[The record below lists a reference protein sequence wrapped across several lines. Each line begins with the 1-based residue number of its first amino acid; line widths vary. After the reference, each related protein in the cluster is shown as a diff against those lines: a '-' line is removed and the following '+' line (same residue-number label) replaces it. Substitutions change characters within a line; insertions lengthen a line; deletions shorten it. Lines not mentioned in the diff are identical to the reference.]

1 MSRWRCSSSP
11 TAFFGR
17 IELPRVKQLLA
28 DLETMTSESA
38 EPQDYVDLAE
48 ETEFHPEIQEGRCS
62 A

>member
-1 MSRWRCSSSP
+1 VLNFIS
-11 TAFFGR
+11 T
-17 IELPRVKQLLA
+17 V
-28 DLETMTSESA
+28 TYYSESA